1 MAGKLETFGS
11 SIPALAADQLKVR
24 EELYSKSSKNL
35 QNLQAINS
43 NTAWVVLR
51 SSVNEVD
58 NKKILDQVAKGE
70 IDEKTIEVNNT
81 TAKDFILTGGRAA
94 EFFNKSVQGV
104 NLFGDYNALNTY
116 NKDNRLGVRPMPGIT
131 GLKVASKNT
140 YGTLMQAEV
149 SFSVW
154 SLEDLERAELLYFRP
169 GYSALLEWGHSVYVG
184 DSVDEIE
191 YAGKNSIIYPDKGFF
206 LPKSM
211 VEIDKQINNKRSDSK
226 GNYDGMF
233 GYITNFSW
241 SFRPDGGYDCSVKI
255 VSRGVILESLS
266 VGKTSDMTEAEK
278 KKQEEEK
285 EARKSKFHFIFEALE
300 GNTDDNT
307 FNAKEYLASD
317 KGQAADAVSNLTPFD
332 VFRINQDLVGKI
344 PFAPF
349 EKDINLIYMPL
360 RAVIDIINYHFNLKD
375 PKQNQDLLTIDLN
388 FGEKYVTFPQ
398 HMSVD
403 PLVAVLPKKP
413 KLKGFPEYLEDGGK
427 DEDYTIL
434 LGEVT
439 KNMEAYA
446 SSDKYTSD
454 SRASTDDI
462 MNIMVTS
469 VFVKK
474 CISKVI
480 DGPQQEGAG
489 VQDFL
494 DELFSGIN
502 NAFGEINDIGL
513 FYDHYEC
520 IYKVVDR
527 RNTGTGTGTY
537 AKLEELQITGLSSTV
552 VDIGLSSK
560 ISSQIS
566 SQVSIAAQG
575 NSGNYKDN
583 VEAILKWNSGAIDR
597 HIRIKTVDPTPGS
610 LSTEQL
616 EEQAKKRRKTYIK
629 ELRKVW
635 TRFNNAE
642 RSTDGSISDNVSKFF
657 EQALTNQSF
666 NPELWNQLRQES
678 IAEMNRFYKKERK
691 TPVPQ
696 GVVPVELSLKLVGIT
711 GFKIGTAFKIKPGLL
726 PSKYDK
732 FAYIITGLDHE
743 IGTDNK
749 WYTNIKTQFY
759 AVQ

>member
-1 MAGKLETFGS
+1 MAGKNESFGS
-11 SIPALAADQLKVR
+11 SIPALAAKQLKVR

-51 SSVNEVD
+51 SSVNEVTNKQVLDSVATGKIPTTQISED
-58 NKKILDQVAKGE
+58 NK
-70 IDEKTIEVNNT
+70 
-81 TAKDFILTGGRAA
+81 TASNFILTGGRAA
-94 EFFNKSVQGV
+94 EFFNKSVQGI
-104 NLFGDYNALNTY
+104 NLFGKYDPLKTY

-149 SFSVW
+149 NFSVW

-184 DSVDEIE
+184 DSVDDIE
-191 YAGKNSIIYPDKGFF
+191 YAGKESIIYPDNGFF
-206 LPKSM
+206 QSKTM
-211 VEIDKQINNKRSDSK
+211 VTIDKAINEKRTSSK

-255 VSRGVILESLS
+255 VSKGIILESLS
-266 VGKTSDMTEAEK
+266 VGKTSDMTKAEK

-285 EARKSKFHFIFEALE
+285 EARKSKFHFIFNRLEA
-300 GNTDDNT
+300 NTDDNT

-317 KGQAADAVSNLTPFD
+317 EGKAADAVSKLISFD
-332 VFRINQDLVGKI
+332 VFRINQDIAGEGFMGVFDKG
-344 PFAPF
+344 
-349 EKDINLIYMPL
+349 INLIYMPL

-375 PKQNQDLLTIDLN
+375 PKKNQDLLNISIN
-388 FGEKYVTFPQ
+388 YGEKYVTFPQ
-398 HMSVD
+398 HITVD
-403 PLVAVLPKKP
+403 PLVAVLPKIP
-413 KLKGFPEYLEDGGK
+413 NLKAFPEYLEDGGK
-427 DEDYTIL
+427 NEDFTIL

-439 KNMEAYA
+439 KNMAAYA
-446 SSDKYTSD
+446 G
-454 SRASTDDI
+454 SRKDDI

-469 VFVKK
+469 TFVKK

-480 DGPQQEGAG
+480 DGPQEEGAG

-502 NAFGEINDIGL
+502 NALGEINDIGL

-527 RNTGTGTGTY
+527 RNTD
-537 AKLEELQITGLSSTV
+537 AKSRLEELQITGLSSTV

-566 SQVSIAAQG
+566 SQVAIAAQG

-597 HIRIKTVDPTPGS
+597 HIPVKTVEPDPKDPDPI
-610 LSTEQL
+610 EL
-616 EEQAKKRRKTYIK
+616 EKQAKERRKTYI
-629 ELRKVW
+629 EDLRDVW
-635 TRFNNAE
+635 TKFNNAE
-642 RSTDGSISDNVSKFF
+642 RSTDGTVIDSVSKFF
-657 EQALTNQSF
+657 EQTITNQSF
-666 NPELWNQLRQES
+666 DSELWNQLRQES
-678 IAEMNRFYKKERK
+678 IAEMNRFYKVARS

-726 PSKYDK
+726 PEKYDS

-759 AVQ
+759 AIQ

>member
-1 MAGKLETFGS
+1 MAGKIETFGS
-11 SIPALAADQLKVR
+11 SIPPLAADQLKLR

-51 SSVNEVD
+51 SSVDEVT
-58 NKKILDQVAKGE
+58 NKEIIDDVARGKKSHNDFSVE
-70 IDEKTIEVNNT
+70 NT

-94 EFFNKSVQGV
+94 NFFNKSVQGV

-116 NKDNRLGVRPMPGIT
+116 NKDERLGVRPMPGIT

-149 SFSVW
+149 NFSVW

-184 DSVDEIE
+184 DSVDDIE
-191 YAGKNSIIYPDKGFF
+191 YAGKESIIYPDKGFF
-206 LPKSM
+206 QSKSM
-211 VEIDKQINNKRSDSK
+211 VTIDKAINDKRDESK

-255 VSRGVILESLS
+255 VSKGIILESLS
-266 VGKTSDMTEAEK
+266 VGKTSDMTKAEK

-285 EARKSKFHFIFEALE
+285 EARKSKFHFIFNRLEA
-300 GNTDDNT
+300 NTDDNT

-317 KGQAADAVSNLTPFD
+317 EGKAADAVSNLTPFD
-332 VFRINQDLVGKI
+332 VFRINQDIAGEGLFGVFDKG
-344 PFAPF
+344 
-349 EKDINLIYMPL
+349 INLIYIPL
-360 RAVIDIINYHFNLKD
+360 RAIIDIINYHFNLKD

-388 FGEKYVTFPQ
+388 YGEKYVTFPQ
-398 HMSVD
+398 HISVD
-403 PLVAVLPKKP
+403 PLVAVLPKTP
-413 KLKGFPEYLEDGGK
+413 NFSSFPEYTEDGSAK
-427 DEDYTIL
+427 DFTIL
-434 LGEVT
+434 LGDVT

-454 SRASTDDI
+454 SRASTNDI

-469 VFVKK
+469 IFVKK

-480 DGPQQEGAG
+480 DGPQEEGAG

-502 NAFGEINDIGL
+502 NAFGEVNDIGL
-513 FYDHYEC
+513 YYDHYEC

-527 RNTGTGTGTY
+527 RNTGTGTGTF
-537 AKLEELQITGLSSTV
+537 AKLQELQITGLSSTV

-583 VEAILKWNSGAIDR
+583 VEAILKWNSGAVDR
-597 HIRIKTVDPTPGS
+597 HIPIKSVDPSPGK
-610 LSTEQL
+610 LTTKEL
-616 EEQAKKRRKTYIK
+616 EEQAKKRRKTYI
-629 ELRKVW
+629 EDLRDVW
-635 TRFNNAE
+635 YKFNNAE
-642 RSTDGSISDNVSKFF
+642 IGEDKRGWLARAADQLI
-657 EQALTNQSF
+657 TNQSF
-666 NPELWNQLRQES
+666 DSELWNQLRQES
-678 IAEMNRFYKKERK
+678 ITEMNRFYKTERK

-743 IGTDNK
+743 ISTDNK

>member
-11 SIPALAADQLKVR
+11 SIPALAGNQLKVR

-35 QNLQAINS
+35 QNLQTINS

-51 SSVNEVD
+51 SSVDEVT
-58 NKKILDQVAKGE
+58 NKSIIDDVARGK
-70 IDEKTIEVNNT
+70 KTHDDFTTENT

-149 SFSVW
+149 EFSVW
-154 SLEDLERAELLYFRP
+154 SLDDLQRAELLYFRP

-184 DSVDEIE
+184 DSVDDIE
-191 YAGKNSIIYPDKGFF
+191 YAGKNSIVYPDDGFF
-206 LPKSM
+206 TSKTM
-211 VEIDKQINNKRSDSK
+211 VEIDKQINKKRTDSK

-241 SFRPDGGYDCSVKI
+241 SFRQDGGYDCSVKI
-255 VSRGVILESLS
+255 VSRGVVLESIS

-285 EARKSKFHFIFEALE
+285 EARKSKFHFIFNRLE

-317 KGQAADAVSNLTPFD
+317 EGQAADAVSNLTPFD
-332 VFRINQDLVGKI
+332 VFRINQDLAGEGLFGILDKG
-344 PFAPF
+344 
-349 EKDINLIYMPL
+349 INLIYMPL

-403 PLVAVLPKKP
+403 PLVAVLPKAP
-413 KLKGFPEYLEDGGK
+413 NFDLFPEYLEDGSAA
-427 DEDYTIL
+427 DFTIL

-454 SRASTDDI
+454 SRASTNDI

-469 VFVKK
+469 IFVKK

-480 DGPQQEGAG
+480 DGPQEEGAG

-527 RNTGTGTGTY
+527 RNTGTGSGTF
-537 AKLEELQITGLSSTV
+537 AKLQELQITGLSSTV

-583 VEAILKWNSGAIDR
+583 VEAILKWNSGAVDR
-597 HIRIKTVDPTPGS
+597 HIPIKTVDSTPGR
-610 LSTEQL
+610 LNTEEL
-616 EEQAKKRRKTYIK
+616 EEQAKKRRKTYI
-629 ELRKVW
+629 EDLRDVW
-635 TRFNNAE
+635 YRFNNAE
-642 RSTDGSISDNVSKFF
+642 VGEDKRGWLAKAADQFII
-657 EQALTNQSF
+657 NQQFDS
-666 NPELWNQLRQES
+666 EEWNQLRQES

>member
-1 MAGKLETFGS
+1 MAGKNESFGS
-11 SIPALAADQLKVR
+11 SIPALAAKQLKVR

-51 SSVNEVD
+51 SSVNEVTNKQVLDSVATGKIPTTQISED
-58 NKKILDQVAKGE
+58 NK
-70 IDEKTIEVNNT
+70 
-81 TAKDFILTGGRAA
+81 TASNFILTGGRAA
-94 EFFNKSVQGV
+94 EFFNKSVQGI
-104 NLFGDYNALNTY
+104 NLFGKYDPLKTY

-149 SFSVW
+149 NFSVW

-184 DSVDEIE
+184 DSVDDIE
-191 YAGKNSIIYPDKGFF
+191 YAGKESIIYPDNGFF
-206 LPKSM
+206 QSKTM
-211 VEIDKQINNKRSDSK
+211 VTIDKAINEKRTSSK

-255 VSRGVILESLS
+255 VSKGIILESLS
-266 VGKTSDMTEAEK
+266 VGKTSDMTKAEK

-285 EARKSKFHFIFEALE
+285 EARKSKFHFIFNRLEA
-300 GNTDDNT
+300 NTDDNT

-317 KGQAADAVSNLTPFD
+317 EGKAADAVSNLTSFD
-332 VFRINQDLVGKI
+332 VFRINQDIAGEGFMGVFDKG
-344 PFAPF
+344 
-349 EKDINLIYMPL
+349 INLIYMPL

-375 PKQNQDLLTIDLN
+375 PKKNQDLLNISIN
-388 FGEKYVTFPQ
+388 YGEKYVTFPQ
-398 HMSVD
+398 HITVD
-403 PLVAVLPKKP
+403 PLVAVLPKIP
-413 KLKGFPEYLEDGGK
+413 NLKAFPEYLEDGGK
-427 DEDYTIL
+427 NEDFTIL

-439 KNMEAYA
+439 KNMAAYA
-446 SSDKYTSD
+446 G
-454 SRASTDDI
+454 SRKDDI

-469 VFVKK
+469 TFVKK

-480 DGPQQEGAG
+480 DGPQEEGAG

-502 NAFGEINDIGL
+502 NALGEINDIGL

-527 RNTGTGTGTY
+527 RNTD
-537 AKLEELQITGLSSTV
+537 AKSRLEELQITGLSSTV

-566 SQVSIAAQG
+566 SQVAIAAQG

-597 HIRIKTVDPTPGS
+597 HIPVKTVEPDPKDPDPI
-610 LSTEQL
+610 EL
-616 EEQAKKRRKTYIK
+616 EKQAKERRKTYI
-629 ELRKVW
+629 EDLRDVW
-635 TRFNNAE
+635 TKFNNAE
-642 RSTDGSISDNVSKFF
+642 RSTDGTVIDSVSKFF
-657 EQALTNQSF
+657 EQTITNQSF
-666 NPELWNQLRQES
+666 DSELWNQLRQES
-678 IAEMNRFYKKERK
+678 IAEMNRFYKVARS

-726 PSKYDK
+726 PEKYDS

-759 AVQ
+759 AIQ

>member
-11 SIPALAADQLKVR
+11 SIPALAGDQLKVR

-51 SSVNEVD
+51 SSVDEVT
-58 NKKILDQVAKGE
+58 NKSILDDVARGK
-70 IDEKTIEVNNT
+70 KTHNDFVTENT

-116 NKDNRLGVRPMPGIT
+116 NKDERLGVRPMPGIT

-154 SLEDLERAELLYFRP
+154 SLEDLQRAELLYFRP

-206 LPKSM
+206 ESKTM

-255 VSRGVILESLS
+255 VSRGVVLESIS

-285 EARKSKFHFIFEALE
+285 EARKSKFHFIFNRLE

-307 FNAKEYLASD
+307 FNAKEYLASEEG
-317 KGQAADAVSNLTPFD
+317 KAADAVSNLTPFD
-332 VFRINQDLVGKI
+332 VFRINQDLAGEGLFGVFDKG
-344 PFAPF
+344 
-349 EKDINLIYMPL
+349 INLIYMPL

-375 PKQNQDLLTIDLN
+375 PKKNQDLLTIDLN
-388 FGEKYVTFPQ
+388 YGEKYVTFPQ
-398 HMSVD
+398 HISVD
-403 PLVAVLPKKP
+403 PLIAVLPKAPNFKA
-413 KLKGFPEYLEDGGK
+413 FPEYLEDGSAN
-427 DEDYTIL
+427 DFTIL

-454 SRASTDDI
+454 SRASTNDI

-469 VFVKK
+469 IFVKK

-527 RNTGTGTGTY
+527 RNTGTGSGTF
-537 AKLEELQITGLSSTV
+537 AKLQELQITGLSSTV

-583 VEAILKWNSGAIDR
+583 VEAILKWNSGAVDR
-597 HIRIKTVDPTPGS
+597 HIPIKTVDPTPGR
-610 LSTEQL
+610 LSTIEL
-616 EEQAKKRRKTYIK
+616 EEQAKKRRKTYI
-629 ELRKVW
+629 EDLREVW
-635 TRFNNAE
+635 YKFNNAE
-642 RSTDGSISDNVSKFF
+642 VGEDKRGWLAKAADQLI
-657 EQALTNQSF
+657 TNQSF
-666 NPELWNQLRQES
+666 DSELWNQLRQES
-678 IAEMNRFYKKERK
+678 ITEMNRFYKKERK

>member
-1 MAGKLETFGS
+1 MAGKLESFGS
-11 SIPALAADQLKVR
+11 SIPPLAGKQLEVR

-51 SSVNEVD
+51 SSVNEVNNKQILNQVATGKIPTTQISDD
-58 NKKILDQVAKGE
+58 NK
-70 IDEKTIEVNNT
+70 
-81 TAKDFILTGGRAA
+81 TASNFILTGGRAA
-94 EFFNKSVQGV
+94 EFFNKSVQGI
-104 NLFGDYNALNTY
+104 NLFGKYDPLKTY

-140 YGTLMQAEV
+140 YGTLMQAELEFV
-149 SFSVW
+149 VW
-154 SLEDLERAELLYFRP
+154 TLEDLEKAELLYFRP
-169 GYSALLEWGHSVYVG
+169 GYSALLEWGHSVYVR
-184 DSVDEIE
+184 DSVDQIK
-191 YAGKNSIIYPDKGFF
+191 YAGKSSIIYPDKGFF
-206 LPKSM
+206 QSKSM
-211 VEIDKQINNKRSDSK
+211 ATIDKAINDKRTSSR

-241 SFRPDGGYDCSVKI
+241 SFRPDGGYNCSIKI
-255 VSRGVILESLS
+255 VSRGIILESLS

-285 EARKSKFHFIFEALE
+285 EARKSKFHFLFTRLE
-300 GNTDDNT
+300 SNTDDNT
-307 FNAKEYLASD
+307 FNAKEYLSSD
-317 KGQAADAVSNLTPFD
+317 EGKAADAVSKLISFD
-332 VFRINQDLVGKI
+332 VFRINQDIAGEGFMGVFDKG
-344 PFAPF
+344 
-349 EKDINLIYMPL
+349 INLIYMPL

-375 PKQNQDLLTIDLN
+375 PRKNQDLLNISIN
-388 FGEKYVTFPQ
+388 YGEKYVTFPQ

-403 PLVAVLPKKP
+403 PLVAVLPKTP
-413 KLKGFPEYLEDGGK
+413 NLKAFPEYLEDGGK
-427 DEDYTIL
+427 NEDFTIL

-446 SSDKYTSD
+446 G
-454 SRASTDDI
+454 SRKDDI
-462 MNIMVTS
+462 LNIMVTS
-469 VFVKK
+469 TFVKK

-480 DGPQQEGAG
+480 DGPQEEGAG

-502 NAFGEINDIGL
+502 NALGEINDIGL

-527 RNTGTGTGTY
+527 RNTNTGTGTS
-537 AKLEELQITGLSSTV
+537 AKLQELKLTGLSSTIT
-552 VDIGLSSK
+552 DISLSSK
-560 ISSQIS
+560 ISSKIS

-597 HIRIKTVDPTPGS
+597 HIPVKTVEPDPNAPEDPS
-610 LSTEQL
+610 L
-616 EEQAKKRRKTYIK
+616 EEQAKERRKTYI
-629 ELRKVW
+629 EDLREVW
-635 TRFNNAE
+635 TKFNNAE
-642 RSTDGSISDNVSKFF
+642 RKTDGTVSDSVAKFF
-657 EQALTNQSF
+657 EQAMTNQSF
-666 NPELWNQLRQES
+666 DSELWNQLRQES
-678 IAEMNRFYKKERK
+678 ITEMNRFYKVARN

-696 GVVPVELSLKLVGIT
+696 GVVPVELSLKMLGVT

-726 PSKYDK
+726 PKKYDK

-743 IGTDNK
+743 IGTDNI

-759 AVQ
+759 AIQ

>member
-11 SIPALAADQLKVR
+11 SIPALAGNQLKVR

-35 QNLQAINS
+35 QNLQTINS

-51 SSVNEVD
+51 SSVDEVT
-58 NKKILDQVAKGE
+58 NKSIIDDVARGK
-70 IDEKTIEVNNT
+70 KTHDDFTTENT

-149 SFSVW
+149 EFSVW
-154 SLEDLERAELLYFRP
+154 SLDDLQRAELLYFRP

-184 DSVDEIE
+184 DSVDDIE
-191 YAGKNSIIYPDKGFF
+191 YAGKNSIVYPDDGFF
-206 LPKSM
+206 TSKTM
-211 VEIDKQINNKRSDSK
+211 VEIDKQINKKRTDSK

-241 SFRPDGGYDCSVKI
+241 SFRQDGGYDCSVKI
-255 VSRGVILESLS
+255 VSRGVVLESIS

-285 EARKSKFHFIFEALE
+285 EARKSKFHFIFNRLE

-317 KGQAADAVSNLTPFD
+317 KGQASDAVSNLTPFD
-332 VFRINQDLVGKI
+332 VFRINQDLAGEGLFGILDKG
-344 PFAPF
+344 
-349 EKDINLIYMPL
+349 INLIYMPL

-403 PLVAVLPKKP
+403 PLVAVLPKAP
-413 KLKGFPEYLEDGGK
+413 NFDLFPEYLEDGSAA
-427 DEDYTIL
+427 DFTIL

-454 SRASTDDI
+454 SRASTNDI

-469 VFVKK
+469 IFVKK

-480 DGPQQEGAG
+480 DGPQEEGAG

-527 RNTGTGTGTY
+527 RNTGTGSGTF
-537 AKLEELQITGLSSTV
+537 AKLQELQITGLSSTV

-583 VEAILKWNSGAIDR
+583 VEAILKWNSGAVDR
-597 HIRIKTVDPTPGS
+597 HIPIKTVDSTPGR
-610 LSTEQL
+610 LNTEEL
-616 EEQAKKRRKTYIK
+616 EEQAKKRRKTYI
-629 ELRKVW
+629 EDLRDVW
-635 TRFNNAE
+635 YRFNNAE
-642 RSTDGSISDNVSKFF
+642 VGEDKRGWLAKAADQFII
-657 EQALTNQSF
+657 NQQFDS
-666 NPELWNQLRQES
+666 EEWNQLRQES

>member
-11 SIPALAADQLKVR
+11 SIPALAGNQLKVR

-35 QNLQAINS
+35 QNLQTINS

-51 SSVNEVD
+51 SSVDEVT
-58 NKKILDQVAKGE
+58 NKSIIDDVARGK
-70 IDEKTIEVNNT
+70 KTHDDFTTENT

-149 SFSVW
+149 EFSVW
-154 SLEDLERAELLYFRP
+154 SLDDLQRAELLYFRP

-184 DSVDEIE
+184 DSVDDIE
-191 YAGKNSIIYPDKGFF
+191 YAGKNSIIYPDDGFF
-206 LPKSM
+206 TGKTM
-211 VEIDKQINNKRSDSK
+211 VEIDKQINKKRTDSK

-241 SFRPDGGYDCSVKI
+241 SFRQDGGYDCSVKI
-255 VSRGVILESLS
+255 VSRGVVLESIS

-285 EARKSKFHFIFEALE
+285 EARKSKFHFIFNRLE

-317 KGQAADAVSNLTPFD
+317 EGQAADAVSNLTPFD
-332 VFRINQDLVGKI
+332 VFRINQDLAGEGLFGVFDKG
-344 PFAPF
+344 
-349 EKDINLIYMPL
+349 INLIYMPL

-403 PLVAVLPKKP
+403 PLVAVLPKAP
-413 KLKGFPEYLEDGGK
+413 NFDLFPEYLEDGSAA
-427 DEDYTIL
+427 DFTIL

-454 SRASTDDI
+454 SRASTNDI

-469 VFVKK
+469 IFVKK

-480 DGPQQEGAG
+480 DGPQEEGAG

-527 RNTGTGTGTY
+527 RNTGTGSGTF
-537 AKLEELQITGLSSTV
+537 AKLQELQITGLSSTV

-583 VEAILKWNSGAIDR
+583 VEAILKWNSGAVDR
-597 HIRIKTVDPTPGS
+597 HIPIKTVDPTPGR
-610 LSTEQL
+610 LSTIEL
-616 EEQAKKRRKTYIK
+616 EEQAKKRRKTYI
-629 ELRKVW
+629 EDLREVW
-635 TRFNNAE
+635 YKFNNAE
-642 RSTDGSISDNVSKFF
+642 VGEDKRGWLAKAADQLI
-657 EQALTNQSF
+657 TNQSF
-666 NPELWNQLRQES
+666 DSELWNQLRQES
-678 IAEMNRFYKKERK
+678 ITEMNRFYKKERK

>member
-1 MAGKLETFGS
+1 MAGKNESFGS
-11 SIPALAADQLKVR
+11 SIPALAASQLKVR

-51 SSVNEVD
+51 SSVNEVT
-58 NKKILDQVAKGE
+58 NKQILNEVAKGK
-70 IDEKTIEVNNT
+70 IPTTDISDDNKTASN
-81 TAKDFILTGGRAA
+81 FILTGGRAA
-94 EFFNKSVQGV
+94 NFFNKSVQGV

-116 NKDNRLGVRPMPGIT
+116 NKDERLGVRPMPGIT

-149 SFSVW
+149 NFSVW

-184 DSVDEIE
+184 DSVDDIE
-191 YAGKNSIIYPDKGFF
+191 YAGKESIIYPDKGFF
-206 LPKSM
+206 QSKSM
-211 VEIDKQINNKRSDSK
+211 VTIDKAINDKRDESK

-241 SFRPDGGYDCSVKI
+241 SFRPDGGYDCSIKI
-255 VSRGVILESLS
+255 VSKGIILGSLS
-266 VGKTSDMTEAEK
+266 VGKTSDMTKAEK

-285 EARKSKFHFIFEALE
+285 EARKSKFHFIFNRLEA
-300 GNTDDNT
+300 NTDDNT

-317 KGQAADAVSNLTPFD
+317 EGKAADAVGNLTPFD
-332 VFRINQDLVGKI
+332 VFRINQDIAGEGFLGFDKG
-344 PFAPF
+344 
-349 EKDINLIYMPL
+349 INLIYMPL

-388 FGEKYVTFPQ
+388 YGEKYVTFPQ
-398 HMSVD
+398 HMSID
-403 PLVAVLPKKP
+403 PLVAVLPKTP
-413 KLKGFPEYLEDGGK
+413 NFSSFPEYTEDGSAK
-427 DEDYTIL
+427 DFTIL
-434 LGEVT
+434 LGDVT

-454 SRASTDDI
+454 SRASTNDI
-462 MNIMVTS
+462 LNIMVTS
-469 VFVKK
+469 TFVKK

-480 DGPQQEGAG
+480 DGPQEEGAG

-527 RNTGTGTGTY
+527 RNTNS
-537 AKLEELQITGLSSTV
+537 KSRLEELQLTGLSSTV

-566 SQVSIAAQG
+566 SQVAIAAQG

-597 HIRIKTVDPTPGS
+597 HIPVKTVEPDPSDPDPIK
-610 LSTEQL
+610 LA
-616 EEQAKKRRKTYIK
+616 EQAKEKRKTYIE
-629 ELRKVW
+629 ELRDVW
-635 TRFNNAE
+635 YKFNNAE
-642 RSTDGSISDNVSKFF
+642 IGEDKRGWLAKAADQFI
-657 EQALTNQSF
+657 TNQSF
-666 NPELWNQLRQES
+666 DSELWNQLRQES
-678 IAEMNRFYKKERK
+678 IAEMNRFYKTARK

-726 PSKYDK
+726 PEKYNS

-759 AVQ
+759 AIQ

>member
-1 MAGKLETFGS
+1 MAGKIESFGS
-11 SIPALAADQLKVR
+11 SIPALAGEQLKVR

-35 QNLQAINS
+35 QNIQTINS

-51 SSVNEVD
+51 SSVDEVT
-58 NKKILDQVAKGE
+58 NKSILDDVARGKKSHDDFTTE
-70 IDEKTIEVNNT
+70 NT

-94 EFFNKSVQGV
+94 NFFNKSVQGV
-104 NLFGDYNALNTY
+104 NLFGDYNPLKTY
-116 NKDNRLGVRPMPGIT
+116 NKDSRLGVRPMPGIT

-154 SLEDLERAELLYFRP
+154 SLEDLQRAELLYFRP

-184 DSVDEIE
+184 DSVDDIE
-191 YAGKNSIIYPDKGFF
+191 YAGKNSIIYPDDGFF
-206 LPKSM
+206 TGKTM
-211 VEIDKQINNKRSDSK
+211 VEIDKQVNKKRTDSK

-241 SFRPDGGYDCSVKI
+241 SFRPDGGYDCSIKI
-255 VSRGVILESLS
+255 VSRGVVLESIS

-285 EARKSKFHFIFEALE
+285 EARKSKFHFIFNRLE

-317 KGQAADAVSNLTPFD
+317 EGKAADAVSNLTPFD
-332 VFRINQDLVGKI
+332 VFRINQDLAGEGLFGVFDKG
-344 PFAPF
+344 
-349 EKDINLIYMPL
+349 INLIYMPL

-375 PKQNQDLLTIDLN
+375 PKKNQDLLTIDLN

-403 PLVAVLPKKP
+403 PLVAVLPKTPNFKA
-413 KLKGFPEYLEDGGK
+413 FPEYLEDGSEK
-427 DEDYTIL
+427 DFTIL

-469 VFVKK
+469 IFVKK

-480 DGPQQEGAG
+480 DGPQEEGAG

-527 RNTGTGTGTY
+527 RNTGTGSGTF
-537 AKLEELQITGLSSTV
+537 AKLQELQITGLSSTV

-583 VEAILKWNSGAIDR
+583 VEAILKWNSGAVDR
-597 HIRIKTVDPTPGS
+597 HIPIKTVDPTPGR
-610 LSTEQL
+610 LSTKEL
-616 EEQAKKRRKTYIK
+616 EEQAKKRRKTYI
-629 ELRKVW
+629 EDLREVW
-635 TRFNNAE
+635 YKFNNAE
-642 RSTDGSISDNVSKFF
+642 VGEDKRGWLARAADQLI
-657 EQALTNQSF
+657 TNQSF
-666 NPELWNQLRQES
+666 DSEAWNQLRQES
-678 IAEMNRFYKKERK
+678 ITEMNRFYKKERK

>member
-11 SIPALAADQLKVR
+11 SIPALAGDQLKVR

-51 SSVNEVD
+51 SSVDEVT
-58 NKKILDQVAKGE
+58 NKSILDDVARGK
-70 IDEKTIEVNNT
+70 KTHNDFVTENT

-116 NKDNRLGVRPMPGIT
+116 NKDERLGVRPMPGIT

-154 SLEDLERAELLYFRP
+154 SLEDLQRAELLYFRP

-206 LPKSM
+206 ESKTM

-241 SFRPDGGYDCSVKI
+241 TFRPDGGYDCSVKI
-255 VSRGVILESLS
+255 VSRGVVLESIS

-285 EARKSKFHFIFEALE
+285 EARKSKFHFIFNRLE

-307 FNAKEYLASD
+307 FNAKEYLASEEG
-317 KGQAADAVSNLTPFD
+317 KAADAVSNLTPFD
-332 VFRINQDLVGKI
+332 VFRINQDLAGEGLFGVFDKG
-344 PFAPF
+344 
-349 EKDINLIYMPL
+349 INLIYMPL

-375 PKQNQDLLTIDLN
+375 PKKNQDLLTIDLN
-388 FGEKYVTFPQ
+388 YGEKYVTFPQ
-398 HMSVD
+398 HISVD
-403 PLVAVLPKKP
+403 PLIAVLPKAPNFKA
-413 KLKGFPEYLEDGGK
+413 FPEYLEDGSAN
-427 DEDYTIL
+427 DFTIL

-439 KNMEAYA
+439 KNMETYA

-454 SRASTDDI
+454 SRASTNDI

-469 VFVKK
+469 IFVKK

-527 RNTGTGTGTY
+527 RNTGTGTGTF
-537 AKLEELQITGLSSTV
+537 AKLQELQITGLSSTV

-583 VEAILKWNSGAIDR
+583 VEAILKWNSGAVDR
-597 HIRIKTVDPTPGS
+597 HIPIKTVDPTPGR
-610 LSTEQL
+610 LSTIEL
-616 EEQAKKRRKTYIK
+616 EEQAKKRRKTYI
-629 ELRKVW
+629 EDLREVW
-635 TRFNNAE
+635 YKFNNAE
-642 RSTDGSISDNVSKFF
+642 VGEDKRGWLAKAADQLI
-657 EQALTNQSF
+657 TNQSF
-666 NPELWNQLRQES
+666 DSELWNQLRQES
-678 IAEMNRFYKKERK
+678 ITEMNRFYKKERK

>member
-1 MAGKLETFGS
+1 MAEKLETFGS
-11 SIPALAADQLKVR
+11 SIPALAGNQLKVR

-35 QNLQAINS
+35 QNIQTINS

-51 SSVNEVD
+51 SSVDEVT
-58 NKKILDQVAKGE
+58 NKSIIDDVARGKKSHDDFTTE
-70 IDEKTIEVNNT
+70 NT

-94 EFFNKSVQGV
+94 EFFNKSVKGV

-149 SFSVW
+149 EFSVW
-154 SLEDLERAELLYFRP
+154 SLDDLQRAELLYFRP

-184 DSVDEIE
+184 DSVDDIE
-191 YAGKNSIIYPDKGFF
+191 YAGKNSIIYPDDGFF
-206 LPKSM
+206 TGKTM
-211 VEIDKQINNKRSDSK
+211 VEIDKQVNKKRTDSK

-241 SFRPDGGYDCSVKI
+241 SFRPDGGYDCSIKI
-255 VSRGVILESLS
+255 VSRGVVLESIS

-285 EARKSKFHFIFEALE
+285 EARKSKFHFIFNRLE

-317 KGQAADAVSNLTPFD
+317 EGKAADAVSNLTPFD
-332 VFRINQDLVGKI
+332 VFRINQDLAGEGLFGVFDKG
-344 PFAPF
+344 
-349 EKDINLIYMPL
+349 INLIYMPL

-375 PKQNQDLLTIDLN
+375 PKKNQDLLTIDLN

-403 PLVAVLPKKP
+403 PLVAVLPKTPNFKAY
-413 KLKGFPEYLEDGGK
+413 PEYLEDGSEK
-427 DEDYTIL
+427 DFTIL

-469 VFVKK
+469 IFVKK

-480 DGPQQEGAG
+480 DGPQEEGAG

-527 RNTGTGTGTY
+527 RNTGTGSGTF
-537 AKLEELQITGLSSTV
+537 AKLQELQITGLSSTV

-583 VEAILKWNSGAIDR
+583 VEAILKWNSGAVDR
-597 HIRIKTVDPTPGS
+597 HIPIKTVDPAPGR
-610 LSTEQL
+610 LSTKEL
-616 EEQAKKRRKTYIK
+616 EEQAKKRRKTYI
-629 ELRKVW
+629 EDLREVW
-635 TRFNNAE
+635 YKFNNAE
-642 RSTDGSISDNVSKFF
+642 VGEDKRGWLAKAADQLI
-657 EQALTNQSF
+657 TNQSF
-666 NPELWNQLRQES
+666 DSEAWNQLRQES
-678 IAEMNRFYKKERK
+678 ITEMNRFYKKERK

>member
-1 MAGKLETFGS
+1 MAGKNESFGS
-11 SIPALAADQLKVR
+11 SIPPLAAYQLKVR

-51 SSVNEVD
+51 SSVDEVT
-58 NKKILDQVAKGE
+58 NKDILDDVARGKKSHN
-70 IDEKTIEVNNT
+70 DFSLANT

-94 EFFNKSVQGV
+94 NFFNKSVQGV

-116 NKDNRLGVRPMPGIT
+116 NKDERLGVRPMPGIT

-149 SFSVW
+149 NFSVW
-154 SLEDLERAELLYFRP
+154 SLGDLERAELLYFRP

-184 DSVDEIE
+184 DSVDDIE
-191 YAGKNSIIYPDKGFF
+191 YAGKESIIYPDKGFF
-206 LPKSM
+206 QSKKM
-211 VEIDKQINNKRSDSK
+211 VTIDKAINEKRDESK

-255 VSRGVILESLS
+255 VSKGVVLESVS
-266 VGKTSDMTEAEK
+266 AGKTSDMTKAEK

-285 EARKSKFHFIFEALE
+285 EARKSKFHFIFNRLEA
-300 GNTDDNT
+300 NTDDNT

-317 KGQAADAVSNLTPFD
+317 EGKAADAVSNLTPFD
-332 VFRINQDLVGKI
+332 VFRINQDIAGEGFMGVFDKG
-344 PFAPF
+344 
-349 EKDINLIYMPL
+349 INLIYMPL

-388 FGEKYVTFPQ
+388 YGEKYVTFPQ

-413 KLKGFPEYLEDGGK
+413 SFEGFPEYTEDSK
-427 DEDYTIL
+427 SAEDFTIL

-439 KNMEAYA
+439 KNMQAYA

-454 SRASTDDI
+454 SRASTNDI

-469 VFVKK
+469 TFVKK

-480 DGPQQEGAG
+480 DGPQEEGAG

-513 FYDHYEC
+513 YYDHYEC

-527 RNTGTGTGTY
+527 RNTGTGTGTF
-537 AKLEELQITGLSSTV
+537 AKLQELQITGLSSTV

-560 ISSQIS
+560 ISSKIS
-566 SQVSIAAQG
+566 SQVAIAAQG

-597 HIRIKTVDPTPGS
+597 HIPIKTVDPDPKA
-610 LSTEQL
+610 LSTKDL
-616 EEQAKKRRKTYIK
+616 EEQAKKRRKTYI
-629 ELRKVW
+629 EDLRDVW
-635 TRFNNAE
+635 YKFNNAE
-642 RSTDGSISDNVSKFF
+642 IGEDKRGWLAKAADQFI
-657 EQALTNQSF
+657 TNQSF
-666 NPELWNQLRQES
+666 DSELWNQLRQES
-678 IAEMNRFYKKERK
+678 ITEMNRFYKKERK

>member
-1 MAGKLETFGS
+1 MAGKNESFGS
-11 SIPALAADQLKVR
+11 SIPALAAKQLKVR

-51 SSVNEVD
+51 SSVNEVTNKQVLDSVATGKIPTTQISED
-58 NKKILDQVAKGE
+58 NK
-70 IDEKTIEVNNT
+70 
-81 TAKDFILTGGRAA
+81 TASNFILTGGRAA
-94 EFFNKSVQGV
+94 EFFNKSVQGI
-104 NLFGDYNALNTY
+104 NLFGKYDPLKTY

-149 SFSVW
+149 NFSVW

-184 DSVDEIE
+184 DSVDDIE
-191 YAGKNSIIYPDKGFF
+191 YAGKESIIYPDNGFF
-206 LPKSM
+206 QSKTM
-211 VEIDKQINNKRSDSK
+211 VTIDKAINEKRTSSK

-255 VSRGVILESLS
+255 VSKGIILESLS
-266 VGKTSDMTEAEK
+266 VGKTSDMTKAEK

-285 EARKSKFHFIFEALE
+285 EARKSKFHFIFNRLEA
-300 GNTDDNT
+300 NTDDNT

-317 KGQAADAVSNLTPFD
+317 EGKAADAVSNLTPFD
-332 VFRINQDLVGKI
+332 VFRINQDIAGEGFMGVFDKG
-344 PFAPF
+344 
-349 EKDINLIYMPL
+349 INLIYMPL

-375 PKQNQDLLTIDLN
+375 PKKNQDLLNISIN
-388 FGEKYVTFPQ
+388 YGEKYVTFPQ
-398 HMSVD
+398 HITVD
-403 PLVAVLPKKP
+403 PLVAVLPKIP
-413 KLKGFPEYLEDGGK
+413 NLKAFPEYLEDGGK
-427 DEDYTIL
+427 NEDFTIL

-439 KNMEAYA
+439 KNMAAYA
-446 SSDKYTSD
+446 G
-454 SRASTDDI
+454 SRKDDI

-469 VFVKK
+469 TFVKK

-480 DGPQQEGAG
+480 DGPQEEGAG

-502 NAFGEINDIGL
+502 NALGEINDIGL

-527 RNTGTGTGTY
+527 RNTD
-537 AKLEELQITGLSSTV
+537 AKSRLEELQITGLSSTV

-566 SQVSIAAQG
+566 SQVAIAAQG

-597 HIRIKTVDPTPGS
+597 HIPVKTVEPDPNAPDPI
-610 LSTEQL
+610 EL
-616 EEQAKKRRKTYIK
+616 EKQAKERRKTYI
-629 ELRKVW
+629 EDLRDVW
-635 TRFNNAE
+635 TKFNNAE
-642 RSTDGSISDNVSKFF
+642 RSTDGTVIDSVSKFF
-657 EQALTNQSF
+657 EQTITNQSF
-666 NPELWNQLRQES
+666 DSELWNQLRQES
-678 IAEMNRFYKKERK
+678 IAEMNRFYKVARS

-726 PSKYDK
+726 PEKYDS

-759 AVQ
+759 AIQ

>member
-1 MAGKLETFGS
+1 MAEKLETFGS
-11 SIPALAADQLKVR
+11 SIPALAGNQLKVR

-35 QNLQAINS
+35 QNLQTINS

-51 SSVNEVD
+51 SSVDEVT
-58 NKKILDQVAKGE
+58 NKSIIDDVARGK
-70 IDEKTIEVNNT
+70 KTHDDFTTENT

-149 SFSVW
+149 EFSVW
-154 SLEDLERAELLYFRP
+154 SLDDLQRAELLYFRP

-184 DSVDEIE
+184 DSVDDIE
-191 YAGKNSIIYPDKGFF
+191 YAGKNSIIYPDDGFF
-206 LPKSM
+206 TGKTM

-285 EARKSKFHFIFEALE
+285 EARKSKFHFIFDALQ

-317 KGQAADAVSNLTPFD
+317 EGQAADAVSNLTPFD
-332 VFRINQDLVGKI
+332 VFRINQDLAGEGLFGVFDKG
-344 PFAPF
+344 
-349 EKDINLIYMPL
+349 INLIYMPL

-403 PLVAVLPKKP
+403 PLVAVLPKTPNFKAY
-413 KLKGFPEYLEDGGK
+413 PEYLEDGSET
-427 DEDYTIL
+427 DFTIL

-469 VFVKK
+469 IFVKK

-480 DGPQQEGAG
+480 DGPQEEGAG

-527 RNTGTGTGTY
+527 RNTGTGTGTF
-537 AKLEELQITGLSSTV
+537 AKLQELQITGLSSTV

-583 VEAILKWNSGAIDR
+583 VEAILKWNSGAVDR
-597 HIRIKTVDPTPGS
+597 HIPIKTVDPTPGR
-610 LSTEQL
+610 LSTIEL
-616 EEQAKKRRKTYIK
+616 EEQAKKRRKTYI
-629 ELRKVW
+629 EDLREVW
-635 TRFNNAE
+635 YKFNNAE
-642 RSTDGSISDNVSKFF
+642 VGEDKRGWLAKAADQLI
-657 EQALTNQSF
+657 TNQSF
-666 NPELWNQLRQES
+666 DSELWNQLRQES
-678 IAEMNRFYKKERK
+678 ITEMNRFYKKERK

>member
-1 MAGKLETFGS
+1 MAEKLETFGS
-11 SIPALAADQLKVR
+11 SIPALAGNQLKVR

-35 QNLQAINS
+35 QNIQTINS

-51 SSVNEVD
+51 SSVDEVT
-58 NKKILDQVAKGE
+58 NKSIIDDVARGKKSHDDFTTE
-70 IDEKTIEVNNT
+70 NT

-94 EFFNKSVQGV
+94 EFFNKSVKGV

-149 SFSVW
+149 EFSVW
-154 SLEDLERAELLYFRP
+154 SLDDLQRAELLYFRP

-184 DSVDEIE
+184 DSVDDIE
-191 YAGKNSIIYPDKGFF
+191 YAGKNSIIYPDDGFF
-206 LPKSM
+206 TGKTM
-211 VEIDKQINNKRSDSK
+211 VEIDKQVNKKRTDSK

-241 SFRPDGGYDCSVKI
+241 SFRPDGGYDCSIKI
-255 VSRGVILESLS
+255 VSRGVVLESIS

-285 EARKSKFHFIFEALE
+285 EARKSKFHFIFNRLE

-317 KGQAADAVSNLTPFD
+317 EGKAADAVSNLTPFD
-332 VFRINQDLVGKI
+332 VFRINQDLAGEGLFGVFDKG
-344 PFAPF
+344 
-349 EKDINLIYMPL
+349 INLIYMPL

-375 PKQNQDLLTIDLN
+375 PKKNQDLLTIDLN

-403 PLVAVLPKKP
+403 PLVAVLPKTPNFKAY
-413 KLKGFPEYLEDGGK
+413 PEYLEDGSEK
-427 DEDYTIL
+427 DFTIL

-469 VFVKK
+469 IFVKK

-480 DGPQQEGAG
+480 DGPQEEGAG

-527 RNTGTGTGTY
+527 RNTGTGSGTF
-537 AKLEELQITGLSSTV
+537 AKLQELQITGLSSTV

-583 VEAILKWNSGAIDR
+583 VEAILKWNSGAVDR
-597 HIRIKTVDPTPGS
+597 HIPIKTVDPTPGR
-610 LSTEQL
+610 LSTKEL
-616 EEQAKKRRKTYIK
+616 EEQAKKRRKTYI
-629 ELRKVW
+629 EDLREVW
-635 TRFNNAE
+635 YKFNNAE
-642 RSTDGSISDNVSKFF
+642 VGEDKRGWLAKAADQLI
-657 EQALTNQSF
+657 TNQSF
-666 NPELWNQLRQES
+666 DSEAWNQLRQES
-678 IAEMNRFYKKERK
+678 ITEMNRFYKKERK

>member
-1 MAGKLETFGS
+1 MAGKNESFGS
-11 SIPALAADQLKVR
+11 SIPALAAKQLKVR

-51 SSVNEVD
+51 SSVNEVTNKQVLDSVATGKIPTTQISED
-58 NKKILDQVAKGE
+58 NK
-70 IDEKTIEVNNT
+70 
-81 TAKDFILTGGRAA
+81 TASNFILTGGRAA
-94 EFFNKSVQGV
+94 EFFNKSVQGI
-104 NLFGDYNALNTY
+104 NLFGKYDPLKTY

-149 SFSVW
+149 NFSVW

-184 DSVDEIE
+184 DSVDDIE
-191 YAGKNSIIYPDKGFF
+191 YAGKESIIYPDNGFF
-206 LPKSM
+206 QSKTM
-211 VEIDKQINNKRSDSK
+211 VTIDKAINEKRTSSK

-255 VSRGVILESLS
+255 VSKGIILESLS
-266 VGKTSDMTEAEK
+266 VGKTSDMTKAEK

-285 EARKSKFHFIFEALE
+285 EARKSKFHFIFNRLEA
-300 GNTDDNT
+300 NTDDNT

-317 KGQAADAVSNLTPFD
+317 EGKAADAVSNLTPFD
-332 VFRINQDLVGKI
+332 VFRINQDIAGEGFMGVFDKG
-344 PFAPF
+344 
-349 EKDINLIYMPL
+349 INLIYMPL

-375 PKQNQDLLTIDLN
+375 PKKNQDLLNISIN
-388 FGEKYVTFPQ
+388 YGEKYVTFPQ
-398 HMSVD
+398 HITVD
-403 PLVAVLPKKP
+403 PLVAVLPKIP
-413 KLKGFPEYLEDGGK
+413 NLKAFPEYLEDGGK
-427 DEDYTIL
+427 NEDFTIL

-439 KNMEAYA
+439 KNMAAYA
-446 SSDKYTSD
+446 G
-454 SRASTDDI
+454 SRKDDI

-469 VFVKK
+469 TFVKK

-480 DGPQQEGAG
+480 DGPQEEGAG

-502 NAFGEINDIGL
+502 NALGEINDIGL

-527 RNTGTGTGTY
+527 RNTD
-537 AKLEELQITGLSSTV
+537 AKSRLEELQITGLSSTV

-566 SQVSIAAQG
+566 SQVAIAAQG

-597 HIRIKTVDPTPGS
+597 HIPVKTVEPDPKDPDPI
-610 LSTEQL
+610 EL
-616 EEQAKKRRKTYIK
+616 EKQAKERRKTYI
-629 ELRKVW
+629 EDLRDVW
-635 TRFNNAE
+635 TKFNNAE
-642 RSTDGSISDNVSKFF
+642 RSTDGTVIDSVSKFF
-657 EQALTNQSF
+657 EQTITNQSF
-666 NPELWNQLRQES
+666 DSELWNQLRQES
-678 IAEMNRFYKKERK
+678 IAEMNRFYKVARS

-726 PSKYDK
+726 PEKYDS

-759 AVQ
+759 AIQ

>member
-1 MAGKLETFGS
+1 
-11 SIPALAADQLKVR
+11 
-24 EELYSKSSKNL
+24 
-35 QNLQAINS
+35 
-43 NTAWVVLR
+43 
-51 SSVNEVD
+51 
-58 NKKILDQVAKGE
+58 
-70 IDEKTIEVNNT
+70 
-81 TAKDFILTGGRAA
+81 
-94 EFFNKSVQGV
+94 
-104 NLFGDYNALNTY
+104 
-116 NKDNRLGVRPMPGIT
+116 
-131 GLKVASKNT
+131 
-140 YGTLMQAEV
+140 
-149 SFSVW
+149 
-154 SLEDLERAELLYFRP
+154 
-169 GYSALLEWGHSVYVG
+169 
-184 DSVDEIE
+184 
-191 YAGKNSIIYPDKGFF
+191 
-206 LPKSM
+206 M

-255 VSRGVILESLS
+255 VSRGVVLESIS

-285 EARKSKFHFIFEALE
+285 EARKSKFHFIFNRLE

-307 FNAKEYLASD
+307 FNAKEYLASEEG
-317 KGQAADAVSNLTPFD
+317 KAADAVSNLTPFD
-332 VFRINQDLVGKI
+332 VFRINQDLAGEGLFGVFDKG
-344 PFAPF
+344 
-349 EKDINLIYMPL
+349 INLIYMPL

-375 PKQNQDLLTIDLN
+375 PKKNQDLLTIDLN
-388 FGEKYVTFPQ
+388 YGEKYVTFPQ
-398 HMSVD
+398 HISVD
-403 PLVAVLPKKP
+403 PLIAVLPKAPNFKA
-413 KLKGFPEYLEDGGK
+413 FPEYLEDGSAN
-427 DEDYTIL
+427 DFTIL

-454 SRASTDDI
+454 SRASTNDI

-469 VFVKK
+469 IFVKK

-527 RNTGTGTGTY
+527 RNTGTGSGTF
-537 AKLEELQITGLSSTV
+537 AKLQELQITGLSSTV

-583 VEAILKWNSGAIDR
+583 VEAILKWNSGAVDR
-597 HIRIKTVDPTPGS
+597 HIPIKTVDPTPGR
-610 LSTEQL
+610 LSTIEL
-616 EEQAKKRRKTYIK
+616 EEQAKKRRKTYI
-629 ELRKVW
+629 EDLREVW
-635 TRFNNAE
+635 YKFNNAE
-642 RSTDGSISDNVSKFF
+642 VGEDKRGWLAKAADQLI
-657 EQALTNQSF
+657 TNQSF
-666 NPELWNQLRQES
+666 DSELWNQLRQES
-678 IAEMNRFYKKERK
+678 ITEMNRFYKKERK

>member
-1 MAGKLETFGS
+1 MAGKNESFGS
-11 SIPALAADQLKVR
+11 SIPALAAKQLKVR

-51 SSVNEVD
+51 SSVNEVTNKQVLDSVATGKIPTTQISED
-58 NKKILDQVAKGE
+58 NK
-70 IDEKTIEVNNT
+70 
-81 TAKDFILTGGRAA
+81 TASNFILTGGRAA
-94 EFFNKSVQGV
+94 EFFNKSVQGI
-104 NLFGDYNALNTY
+104 NLFGKYDPLKTY

-149 SFSVW
+149 NFSVW

-184 DSVDEIE
+184 DSVDDIE
-191 YAGKNSIIYPDKGFF
+191 YAGKESIIYPDNGFF
-206 LPKSM
+206 QSKTM
-211 VEIDKQINNKRSDSK
+211 VTIDKAINEKRTSSK

-255 VSRGVILESLS
+255 VSKGIILESLS
-266 VGKTSDMTEAEK
+266 VGKTSDMTKAEK

-285 EARKSKFHFIFEALE
+285 EARKSKFHFIFNRLEA
-300 GNTDDNT
+300 NTDDNT

-317 KGQAADAVSNLTPFD
+317 EGKAADAVSKLISFD
-332 VFRINQDLVGKI
+332 VFRINQDIAGEGFMGVFDKG
-344 PFAPF
+344 
-349 EKDINLIYMPL
+349 INLIYMPL

-375 PKQNQDLLTIDLN
+375 PKKNQDLLNISIN
-388 FGEKYVTFPQ
+388 YGEKYVTFPQ
-398 HMSVD
+398 HITVD
-403 PLVAVLPKKP
+403 PLVAVLPKIP
-413 KLKGFPEYLEDGGK
+413 NLKAFPEYLEDGGK
-427 DEDYTIL
+427 NEDFTIL

-439 KNMEAYA
+439 KNMAAYA
-446 SSDKYTSD
+446 G
-454 SRASTDDI
+454 SRKDDI

-469 VFVKK
+469 TFVKK

-480 DGPQQEGAG
+480 DGPQEEGAG

-502 NAFGEINDIGL
+502 NALGEINDIGL

-527 RNTGTGTGTY
+527 RNTD
-537 AKLEELQITGLSSTV
+537 AKSRLEELQITGLSSTV

-566 SQVSIAAQG
+566 SQVAIAAQG

-597 HIRIKTVDPTPGS
+597 HIPVKTVEPDPKDPDPI
-610 LSTEQL
+610 EL
-616 EEQAKKRRKTYIK
+616 EKQAKERRKTYI
-629 ELRKVW
+629 EDLRDVW
-635 TRFNNAE
+635 TKFNNAE
-642 RSTDGSISDNVSKFF
+642 RSTDGTVIDSVSKFF
-657 EQALTNQSF
+657 EQTITNQSF
-666 NPELWNQLRQES
+666 DSELWNQLRQES
-678 IAEMNRFYKKERK
+678 IAEMNRFYKVARS

-726 PSKYDK
+726 PKKYDS

-759 AVQ
+759 AIQ

>member
-1 MAGKLETFGS
+1 MAGKLESFGS
-11 SIPALAADQLKVR
+11 SIPPLAGKQLKVR

-51 SSVNEVD
+51 SSVNEVT
-58 NKKILDQVAKGE
+58 NKEVLNSIAKG
-70 IDEKTIEVNNT
+70 KTSTNAMSLNSK
-81 TAKDFILTGGRAA
+81 TASNFILTGGRAA
-94 EFFNKSVQGV
+94 NFFNKSVQGI
-104 NLFGDYNALNTY
+104 NLFGKYDPLKTY
-116 NKDNRLGVRPMPGIT
+116 NKDSRLGVRPMPGIT

-149 SFSVW
+149 EFSVW
-154 SLEDLERAELLYFRP
+154 SLADLERAELLYFRP

-184 DSVDEIE
+184 DSVDKIK
-191 YAGKNSIIYPDKGFF
+191 YAGKSSIIYPDKGFF
-206 LPKSM
+206 QSKSM
-211 VEIDKQINNKRSDSK
+211 VTIDKAINDKRTSSK

-241 SFRPDGGYDCSVKI
+241 SFRPDGGYDCSIKI

-266 VGKTSDMTEAEK
+266 VGKTSDMTKAEK
-278 KKQEEEK
+278 KEQEEEK
-285 EARKSKFHFIFEALE
+285 EARKSKFHFIFNRLE
-300 GNTDDNT
+300 SNTDDNT
-307 FNAKEYLASD
+307 FNAKQYLQSD
-317 KGQAADAVSNLTPFD
+317 EGKAADAVRNLTPFD
-332 VFRINQDLVGKI
+332 VFRINQDIAGEGFLGVFDKG
-344 PFAPF
+344 
-349 EKDINLIYMPL
+349 INLIYMPL

-388 FGEKYVTFPQ
+388 YGEKYVTFPQ
-398 HMSVD
+398 HISVD
-403 PLVAVLPKKP
+403 PLVAVLPKIP
-413 KLKGFPEYLEDGGK
+413 SLEAFPEYLEDGGK
-427 DEDYTIL
+427 NEDFTIL

-446 SSDKYTSD
+446 GSNKN
-454 SRASTDDI
+454 DI

-469 VFVKK
+469 TFVKK

-480 DGPQQEGAG
+480 DGPQEEGAG

-502 NAFGEINDIGL
+502 NALGEINDIGL

-527 RNTGTGTGTY
+527 RNTNTGTGTS
-537 AKLEELQITGLSSTV
+537 AKLQELQLTGLSSTIT
-552 VDIGLSSK
+552 DISLSSK
-560 ISSQIS
+560 ISSKIS

-597 HIRIKTVDPTPGS
+597 HIPVKTVEPDPSGPTPA
-610 LSTEQL
+610 EL
-616 EEQAKKRRKTYIK
+616 EAKARERRKTYIK
-629 ELRKVW
+629 DLREVW
-635 TRFNNAE
+635 TKFNNAE
-642 RSTDGSISDNVSKFF
+642 RKTDGSVSDSIKKFF
-657 EQALTNQSF
+657 EQAVTNQSF
-666 NPELWNQLRQES
+666 DSELWNQLRQES
-678 IAEMNRFYKKERK
+678 ITEMNRFYKTARK

-696 GVVPVELSLKLVGIT
+696 GVVPVELSLKMLGVT

-759 AVQ
+759 AIQ